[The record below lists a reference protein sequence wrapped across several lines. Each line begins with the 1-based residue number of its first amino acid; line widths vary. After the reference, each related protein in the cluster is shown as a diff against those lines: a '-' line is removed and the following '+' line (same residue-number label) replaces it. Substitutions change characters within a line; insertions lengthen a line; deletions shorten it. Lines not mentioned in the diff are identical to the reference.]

1 MVDVI
6 ERLGIPNTMH
16 DTFRAFYEGVQQMS
30 HPIDARRLRLLDD
43 GDTLPAGG
51 RDWQVHV
58 NPGHSVGHVPLSEPD
73 ERVLPSGAH
82 LLACL
87 TPNPVLE
94 PAPDTIHGRR
104 RRLVEYLT
112 SLPRATRP
120 HHPLYLPGPAPP

>member
-58 NPGHSVGHVPLSEPD
+58 TPGHSVGHVSLYEPD
-73 ERVLPSGAH
+73 ERVLLSGDH
-82 LLACL
+82 LLACIN
-87 TPNPVLE
+87 PNPRS
-94 PAPDTIHGRR
+94 AD
-104 RRLVEYLT
+104 RRLGKECVST
-112 SLPRATRP
+112 CISRCPP
-120 HHPLYLPGPAPP
+120 HH